1 MVRVMIVTFSKGFKV
16 LAIIS
21 LCSFIAACSDYK
33 EVNQISFAIGVALD
47 KEKDGTYKATL
58 QVVNPSNVT
67 SASSTGGQGPAIL
80 NYQGQGRTIGE
91 AMWKSF
97 EKLPRPASF
106 PHLEIVVISE
116 EIAKEGLLN
125 ALELFDREPDVR
137 LSTAVTVSHNAS
149 ARSILNAL
157 TPLNKIPSNSLIS
170 NLENIKKV
178 AGTGQSLTISQIIQY
193 IKDDGQEVAISTV
206 ALPKK
211 QKSTG
216 DLSNL
221 EKASPTSPEIDG
233 TAFFKED
240 KWVTWS
246 KNHEIRPVLI
256 AYNEMKSSYITASF
270 EKQKFVTA
278 RLLTVKSKKYTTV
291 KDGIPYLKMDVKGIA
306 EIEEIKGLYTL
317 ENDKDLQP
325 IEKCVEEE
333 IKKEIKKMI
342 ALTQKYQTDTL
353 GFGKQLSFQ
362 HPSQWKNYRKSWS
375 SLYQKAQTEVHVD
388 ISIKTAGSRTHSN
401 QFQRGETQ

>member
-1 MVRVMIVTFSKGFKV
+1 MIVRFSKGFKV

-21 LCSFIAACSDYK
+21 LCSFLTACGDYK
-33 EVNQISFAIGVALD
+33 EVNQISFATGVALD
-47 KEKDGTYKATL
+47 KENDGTYKATL
-58 QVVNPSNVT
+58 QVVNPSNVS
-67 SASSTGGQGPAIL
+67 SASRSGGQGPAIL
-80 NYQGQGRTIGE
+80 NYQGQGRTVGE

-125 ALELFDREPDVR
+125 ALELFDREPGVR

-149 ARSILNAL
+149 ASSILNAL

-170 NLENIKKV
+170 NLENVKKV
-178 AGTGQSLTISQIIQY
+178 AGTGQALTLSQIIQY

-206 ALPKK
+206 AFPNKK
-211 QKSTG
+211 KSTG

-221 EKASPTSPEIDG
+221 EKASPTSPEVDG

-246 KNHEIRPVLI
+246 KKHEIRPVLI
-256 AYNEMKSSYITASF
+256 AYNEMN
-270 EKQKFVTA
+270 
-278 RLLTVKSKKYTTV
+278 
-291 KDGIPYLKMDVKGIA
+291 VKGIA
-306 EIEEIKGLYTL
+306 EIEEIKGSYTI
-317 ENDKDLQP
+317 ENDNDLQP
-325 IEKCVEEE
+325 IEKSVEKEM
-333 IKKEIKKMI
+333 KKEIKKMI

-353 GFGKQLSFQ
+353 GFGRKLSVQ
-362 HPSQWKNYRKSWS
+362 HPSQWEYYRKSWS
-375 SLYQKAQTEVHVD
+375 SLYQRAHTEVHVD